1 MHIPD
6 GLLHYNPQMVSPQQ
20 IADAV
25 HSNRLNDVLGLGPYS
40 KDDIFSRLQQGEQ
53 PLAVVIRDQG
63 GHEALSSFGTHATAD
78 HQIAAMKHQVP
89 DGGSIGVEPV
99 ENVLRERVGHF
110 RNGGAAESYKDPESQ
125 HIQNWNWLPL
135 HEVQEKLG
143 DLKEIPS
150 HVVNFGE
157 FMDRTADRAEK
168 NGLTPRDLIKAY
180 TITRSSIQRGAVD
193 ANKVRATGLELPHH
207 TEDKIRPEGAFGE
220 WMHTPAGQ
228 AYLDH
233 AERGQVHEGAVADA
247 VKTMAPFGKH
257 ETDIPDA
264 LTWAAT
270 NLPGRE
276 QEASHL
282 ISAARAMQSD
292 PDQWRHFT
300 KGVRGIGPSKSGFY
314 ASLLG
319 RGDQPT
325 LDARQIILNTG
336 RPTKEAT
343 PYLTKKGGSGG
354 IEAVNRLA
362 ARQQA
367 MNLSL
372 PEHLHPYYQHLAH
385 HAIWDAA
392 GGDETTHQD
401 VINSLAHAATGGT
414 IHMPSGGD
422 VDEHDLVDHPVG
434 GAMMA
439 MHTPVQKTGEGV
451 MSRDEELAR
460 NPVKLG
466 KFSMPLSE
474 VSATT
479 VSKGTLQP
487 WHEFNPEKAVQE
499 KARIFPAVG
508 DRSAAGQM
516 LTHVGD
522 TELTNPVNL
531 TGGADYMRSEYSK
544 GETPSSWASRPIPAR
559 KMAERIQKRTP
570 EGSTAYMAHVNMGI
584 PSADSSHMMAQSIL
598 RQIPSSK
605 ITKANLKKFN
615 ETIEEKLPGWP
626 GVENTEEA
634 EKFILRRPGTNIS
647 YLSKL
652 MDQSRWKKAGF
663 PNVGQT
669 RFAVAEPRL
678 LSAPQLSVGYALS
691 KAATHGNLNKNPE
704 HKHETYAG
712 QIPSEGGYAGGLK
725 NQVPASVIFPDW
737 WKNLRPNARAPK
749 GATKAQQALMTQFPA
764 QEANQEWLDNLMS
777 HIEEHKKVWGYN
789 DGGTVNKALSV
800 ASKATKAK
808 HKTHSR

>member
-1 MHIPD
+1 MISDPKSLKKALMVVKSITSSISPDFGVEKVVPKGFAEGGAVDDVGKTIPESPHTIALQRQMLVDGKKAAVLHTSGSSVPPPEGMAAMHIPD

-20 IADAV
+20 IVHAV

-63 GHEALSSFGTHATAD
+63 GHEALSSFGTHATAE
-78 HQIAAMKHQVP
+78 HQIAAMRHQVP

-110 RNGGAAESYKDPESQ
+110 AE
-125 HIQNWNWLPL
+125 
-135 HEVQEKLG
+135 
-143 DLKEIPS
+143 
-150 HVVNFGE
+150 
-157 FMDRTADRAEK
+157 
-168 NGLTPRDLIKAY
+168 
-180 TITRSSIQRGAVD
+180 
-193 ANKVRATGLELPHH
+193 
-207 TEDKIRPEGAFGE
+207 
-220 WMHTPAGQ
+220 
-228 AYLDH
+228 
-233 AERGQVHEGAVADA
+233 
-247 VKTMAPFGKH
+247 
-257 ETDIPDA
+257 
-264 LTWAAT
+264 
-270 NLPGRE
+270 
-276 QEASHL
+276 
-282 ISAARAMQSD
+282 
-292 PDQWRHFT
+292 
-300 KGVRGIGPSKSGFY
+300 
-314 ASLLG
+314 
-319 RGDQPT
+319 
-325 LDARQIILNTG
+325 
-336 RPTKEAT
+336 
-343 PYLTKKGGSGG
+343 
-354 IEAVNRLA
+354 
-362 ARQQA
+362 
-367 MNLSL
+367 
-372 PEHLHPYYQHLAH
+372 
-385 HAIWDAA
+385 
-392 GGDETTHQD
+392 
-401 VINSLAHAATGGT
+401 
-414 IHMPSGGD
+414 GGD
-422 VDEHDLVDHPVG
+422 VDEHDLVAHPVG

-669 RFAVAEPRL
+669 RFAVADPRL

-725 NQVPASVIFPDW
+725 HQVPASVIFPDW

-749 GATKAQQALMTQFPA
+749 GTTKAQHALMTQFPA
-764 QEANQEWLDNLMS
+764 QEANQEWLDNLMP